1 MSRYSNFPGTFSIV
15 CPIAFTFGEV
25 TYACKFDINFLI
37 GLTILKYSKLDRYTA
52 QQKIFVFA
60 CYKVLEDGILCEE
73 LINNS
78 FLTVVDLF

>member
-1 MSRYSNFPGTFSIV
+1 MQNIDVFVLFYMISK
-15 CPIAFTFGEV
+15 GEV
-25 TYACKFDINFLI
+25 TFACKFDINFLI